1 VQMHISP
8 LDERVVKVT
17 LNGRLDT
24 QGVDSIETGFV
35 AALVPTAK
43 HVVIDLSQVSFV
55 ASMGIRLL
63 VSTAQKLKQEHAIL
77 AIYGAPAL
85 VRQVFSA
92 VSLHK
97 ILPICSTEAEAVA
110 AVSAPSA

>member
-1 VQMHISP
+1 MQMHISP
-8 LDERVVKVT
+8 VDERVVKVT
-17 LNGRLDT
+17 LSGRLDT
-24 QGVDSIETGFV
+24 QGVDSIETEFV
-35 AALVPTAK
+35 AALVSPAK
-43 HVVIDLSQVSFV
+43 HVVVDLSEVSFV

-63 VSTAQKLKQEHAIL
+63 VSTAQRLKQERAIL

-85 VRQVFSA
+85 VRQVFDA